1 MSVRPFLAL
10 AAALVLATPAAAA
23 AELQGPEGVP
33 WWKTLAACGAAV
45 LRERDFALE
54 AKRPENE
61 RAVLTNEM
69 NDYLAKAVARLRA
82 DLGVEESAAKKS
94 VYRWAGKTW
103 QAMIDDKTPAADIA
117 ARLSQCKALLAQAP
131 KVE

>member
-1 MSVRPFLAL
+1 MPNRAIAAL
-10 AAALVLATPAAAA
+10 AAVLACTAPAAAA
-23 AELQGPEGVP
+23 SELPGPEGVP

-45 LRERDFALE
+45 LRERDFAL
-54 AKRPENE
+54 AANKPGNE

-103 QAMIDDKTPAADIA
+103 QAMIDDKTPETAVEQ
-117 ARLSQCKALLAQAP
+117 RLNQCKALLAQAP
-131 KVE
+131 EAQ

>member
-1 MSVRPFLAL
+1 MTLRTLAL
-10 AAALVLATPAAAA
+10 VAIVIAAATPVRAAS
-23 AELQGPEGVP
+23 ELPGPEGVP

-54 AKRPENE
+54 ANKPENE

-69 NDYLAKAVARLRA
+69 NDYLTKAVARLKA
-82 DLGVEESAAKKS
+82 DLGIEESAAKKS

-103 QAMIDDKTPAADIA
+103 QAMIDEKTPEADIA
-117 ARLSQCKALLAQAP
+117 TRLSQCKTLLAQAP
-131 KVE
+131 KAQ